1 MDYILTKKSQNSK
14 KCKDGKNRNFILYF
28 LNGEQIFKHKRP
40 FDENKEKGFDGRWF
54 YKNTYV
60 LNNTLY
66 QTRYD
71 DKEERNI
78 KYPLSKERLV
88 KFEIPKD
95 LKIELSE

>member
-40 FDENKEKGFDGRWF
+40 FDEKSEYGFDGRWL
-54 YKNTYV
+54 YKNTYI
-60 LNNTLY
+60 LNNVLH

-71 DKEERNI
+71 DKEERNV
-78 KYPLSKERLV
+78 KFPLSKDRLL
-88 KFEIPKD
+88 KYEIPKD
-95 LKIELSE
+95 YKIELSE